1 MAFQYVTGTYTSP
14 NELIDAIAEVWEF
27 DEVDTESEN
36 HSATWGA
43 LSIAQ
48 KSSTQVA
55 LLRNGREA
63 ANFSIYAAS
72 TSTPGNFKI
81 IKASNAILI
90 EYNYSNFIGFLIIT
104 TATQVAN
111 PDQLDKIMLYAK
123 PNGALRQ
130 AVLYALST
138 EQSFNVPTYFGDYV
152 VSSDCYQ
159 ICKYVQ
165 PIGGYKADNAYIVIR
180 SPSETLSAEV
190 QLDGEVYYFNR
201 MFAIKDE

>member
-55 LLRNGREA
+55 LLRNGTEA
-63 ANFSIYAAS
+63 TNFSICAAS
-72 TSTPGNFKI
+72 IPGNFKI

-90 EYNYSNFIGFLIIT
+90 EYNYSNYNGLLIIT

-111 PDQLDKIMLYAK
+111 PDQLDKIMLYVK

-138 EQSFNVPTYFGDYV
+138 EQSFNVSTYFGAYV
-152 VSSDCYQ
+152 ESSDCYQ

-190 QLDGEVYYFNR
+190 QLDGEVYYFNK